1 MKTLEVAV
9 HWFNKIWPWI
19 VVPTLIFGSIV
30 VGLLWGEAKKG
41 LRS

>member
-1 MKTLEVAV
+1 MKTLEVVV